1 MWRVDMRER
10 MDQEEWQA
18 LAPDLTIG
26 AVCEITEL
34 SFSDERLSEISDHF
48 WKEGYFNIPAVL
60 DEAEI
65 APVRD
70 AMYAL
75 DSEGIP
81 PVYIFLYDQPW
92 WLFVRLNRVIR
103 HFLGEKFAVLPNL
116 WAWHL
121 RQEGARGWPPHRD
134 CDADTV
140 FGSGPD
146 ALLMS
151 LSLWLPLTDTDE
163 ANGCIYVLPRSDNR
177 NEEQASSPD
186 KLDLLSAR
194 ALPARAGSVLGWPQ
208 DLYHWGG
215 RYSAGARNPRL
226 SLSLEFQNCG
236 FEPLAEP
243 LINAARLPPFED
255 RLALIGSQFRKYRHI
270 DPLLCEGK

>member
-1 MWRVDMRER
+1 MWQVNMFEQ
-10 MDQEEWQA
+10 MNQEEWQT
-18 LAPDLTIG
+18 LAPRLTIG
-26 AVCEITEL
+26 APCEVTEL
-34 SFSDERLSEISDHF
+34 PLSDEMLGEISGHF
-48 WKEGYFNIPAVL
+48 WQKGYFNIPSL
-60 DEAEI
+60 LNETET

-75 DSEGIP
+75 DAADIP

-92 WLFVRLNRVIR
+92 WLFVRLNRLVQ

-121 RQEGARGWPPHRD
+121 KAEGARGWPPHRD

-140 FGSGPD
+140 FGEGAD
-146 ALLMS
+146 AVLMS
-151 LSLWLPLTDTDE
+151 LSLWVPLTDTDE
-163 ANGCIYVLPRSDNR
+163 ANGCMYVLPKSGDG
-177 NEEQASSPD
+177 EVEVVLLPD

-215 RYSAGARNPRL
+215 RYSATAQNPRL
-226 SLSLEFQNCG
+226 SLSLEFQNCS
-236 FEPLAEP
+236 FHPLAEP
-243 LINAARLPPFED
+243 LINAAQLPSFEE

-270 DPLLCEGK
+270 DPVLSEGK

>member
-1 MWRVDMRER
+1 MWRVNMRER
-10 MDQEEWQA
+10 MDREGWRA

-26 AVCEITEL
+26 AVCEIAEL

-48 WKEGYFNIPAVL
+48 WKEGYFNIPAAL

-75 DSEGIP
+75 DSERIP

-92 WLFVRLNRVIR
+92 WLFVRLNRLIR

-121 RQEGARGWPPHRD
+121 KAEGARGWPPHRD
-134 CDADTV
+134 CDADTI
-140 FGSGPD
+140 FGMGTD
-146 ALLMS
+146 AVLMS
-151 LSLWLPLTDTDE
+151 MSLWLPLTDADE
-163 ANGCIYVLPRSDNR
+163 ANGCMYVLPRSGNR
-177 NEEQASSPD
+177 KGVQSSSPD

-194 ALPARAGSVLGWPQ
+194 ALSAQAGSVLGWPQ

-215 RYSAGARNPRL
+215 CYSAAARKPRL
-226 SLSLEFQNCG
+226 SLSLEFQNCS
-236 FEPLAEP
+236 FDPLAEP
-243 LINAARLPPFED
+243 LIDAAKLPPFED

-270 DPLLCEGK
+270 DPQLSEGK